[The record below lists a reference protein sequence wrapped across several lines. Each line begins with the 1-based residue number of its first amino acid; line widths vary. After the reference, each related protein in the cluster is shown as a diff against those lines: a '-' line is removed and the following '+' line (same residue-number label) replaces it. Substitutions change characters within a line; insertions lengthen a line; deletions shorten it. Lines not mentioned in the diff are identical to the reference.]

1 MDLSFLSL
9 LLSHTSGA
17 YPFTIHIANGLAAGS
32 ADVLTL
38 NESLALPTTVGQ
50 ITESYGFAPMT
61 LAAGTYY
68 LILTSSFALPQLEW
82 EQNQAGS
89 STLGTLG
96 RLTSIMALNSAPDGK
111 SFRPIAHK
119 TIQAYAPPAGPWRST
134 WNSSSTRT
142 HPPRGRSSGPGSAVD
157 GGGRSGRRSA
167 GHSR

>member
-1 MDLSFLSL
+1 MNQLRVAATFFLLCVLLITARSSFASVVVGDDQPVFVLGDGGIISGQSVAQSFTLSSDAIVNQVDLSFLSL

-89 STLGTLG
+89 STVGTLG
-96 RLTSIMALNSAPDGK
+96 P
-111 SFRPIAHK
+111 
-119 TIQAYAPPAGPWRST
+119 AYR
-134 WNSSSTRT
+134 
-142 HPPRGRSSGPGSAVD
+142 
-157 GGGRSGRRSA
+157 
-167 GHSR
+167 